1 MKQIIYHFFLP
12 LPGGQTEGHRHPPH
26 PVPGAGLP
34 RAAAGAETGAG
45 LARDSPGDYRL

>member
-12 LPGGQTEGHRHPPH
+12 FPGGQTEGHRYPPH

-34 RAAAGAETGAG
+34 RAAAGAEAGAG
-45 LARDSPGDYRL
+45 LARDSAGDYRL